1 LIYLRCGLLD
11 ALHNILDDLDGIFAP
26 VAPVV
31 LGEALQVFLGFVDFR
46 LDAVL

>member
-1 LIYLRCGLLD
+1 LIYLRGGVLD
-11 ALHNILDDLDGIFAP
+11 ALHNILDDLDGIFAS

-31 LGEALQVFLGFVDFR
+31 LGEALQFFLGFVDFR